1 MRASLEQRGGD
12 VLRDHMPDQ
21 HREFFAQRQ
30 QIYLSL
36 LDQAGRPW
44 ATLLEGK
51 VRFITAPH
59 PRILAVAA
67 LPDAE
72 DPARA
77 SLSNG
82 APIGVLGIEFAT
94 RRRNRLNGEIL
105 YAVGAKGFMVQVAQ
119 SFGNCPQYIQS
130 RQLAAALTDT
140 DHAYPSAAP
149 ERSSSLLS
157 AHVELIDKADTF
169 FIASRSPAPGLAR
182 SEGLDMSHRG
192 GLPGFV
198 RTRKRATF
206 DISRLSGKFL
216 LQHARE
222 PPARSAVRFAVRR
235 FHYWR
240 HTAAHWARKCS
251 GWTGKPKNV
260 ARCGKSCCLR
270 CRRRCVDGA
279 TLTVTFRFR
288 KLRPPTRTLGKRQC
302 PLTSAKHR

>member
-51 VRFITAPH
+51 VGFITAPH

-94 RRRNRLNGEIL
+94 RRRNRLNARDSVRRRREG
-105 YAVGAKGFMVQVAQ
+105 VHGSG
-119 SFGNCPQYIQS
+119 
-130 RQLAAALTDT
+130 
-140 DHAYPSAAP
+140 SA
-149 ERSSSLLS
+149 ELRELS
-157 AHVELIDKADTF
+157 AVHPV
-169 FIASRSPAPGLAR
+169 PAAR
-182 SEGLDMSHRG
+182 G
-192 GLPGFV
+192 
-198 RTRKRATF
+198 
-206 DISRLSGKFL
+206 
-216 LQHARE
+216 
-222 PPARSAVRFAVRR
+222 
-235 FHYWR
+235 
-240 HTAAHWARKCS
+240 
-251 GWTGKPKNV
+251 
-260 ARCGKSCCLR
+260 
-270 CRRRCVDGA
+270 CV
-279 TLTVTFRFR
+279 
-288 KLRPPTRTLGKRQC
+288 
-302 PLTSAKHR
+302 